1 MVLWLPSMTVSPGIT
16 GNPDSGLENVEK
28 PSLDAANLLI
38 LVKKLEGIKD
48 MSERC
53 DVCQE
58 PIEKEKI
65 EPIRVTVHSDR
76 IYDALYYARMPLVSP
91 TFRTARH
98 HRARR
103 RRYKMRCHKICDDL
117 QSGFCQMR
125 N

>member
-1 MVLWLPSMTVSPGIT
+1 MTVSPGIT

-76 IYDALYYARMPLVSP
+76 IYDALYSMRVCHWCRQPLEQQDIIELDEGD
-91 TFRTARH
+91 TR
-98 HRARR
+98 
-103 RRYKMRCHKICDDL
+103 
-117 QSGFCQMR
+117 
-125 N
+125 